1 MSASETPSDGLC
13 DSEPKSQ
20 PVKAAIWII
29 GAMASFTSMAIA
41 GREVSVELDTFE
53 LMLFRSLIGIVIVV
67 SIGAWSG
74 RLGQV
79 RTKRIGLHIVR
90 NIFHFAGQN
99 LWFYAV
105 ALIPFAQLFALEFTV
120 PLWVALL
127 APFVLAERMTAARV
141 LAALIGFAGIL
152 LIVRPDAMALSPGII
167 AAGLCAIG
175 FAGSVIGT
183 KILSRTETT
192 LSILFWLTIIQA
204 GLGVV
209 FASLD
214 GGISL
219 PSSSALPWIVLVGCA
234 GLLAH
239 FCLTN
244 ALRLAPAT
252 IVAPLDFA
260 RLPIIAVI
268 GLVFYN
274 EPLSLFVF
282 AGAIL
287 VFGANF
293 LNIWSEQR
301 RIG

>member
-1 MSASETPSDGLC
+1 VSASETPSDGLC

-141 LAALIGFAGIL
+141 LAALIGFAG
-152 LIVRPDAMALSPGII
+152 
-167 AAGLCAIG
+167 
-175 FAGSVIGT
+175 SVIGT